1 MGRQMALQRLL
12 RRAHAG
18 KGGAVERGLVG
29 RLQERRE
36 RGVTLVTVHVTGRDR
51 CPGRPTRGHA
61 TPTRQGAFVVP
72 ERGKPTHAP
81 GFQNAKFSATGRFDE
96 GLGHRTTLTDGTVE
110 GTGEQPA
117 QGRNGGISRPARDE
131 RMQGVPGLRGQQH
144 RGADATVRI
153 GHAPSMAEELWISAC
168 VANQASQDGRVGA
181 RQAPKGLRPLGRRGL
196 EWLTPVWSVAKEP
209 GSVKERHVESVSGQ
223 GVVSEDRYTWAMLIR
238 PLAIALLAASS
249 LVVLPW
255 SPSQPAVAAVPGEQ
269 WKLDVRPKGL
279 RLWVDPQDGKGYW
292 YFVYDVVNQTKQS
305 LLWSPKIQLLDG
317 EGRLMRGGND
327 VPPQVRK
334 AICASMA
341 EEGVEDQF
349 AVMDDLLPGEDNGRT
364 GMVAWLAEGTD
375 GTELTVFIAGAS
387 SETEQRVHPKTGE
400 KVTLRENLQL
410 DYAVPGDPKGRRT
423 EPAIIKN
430 REWVMR

>member
-1 MGRQMALQRLL
+1 MLKERL
-12 RRAHAG
+12 
-18 KGGAVERGLVG
+18 VS
-29 RLQERRE
+29 
-36 RGVTLVTVHVTGRDR
+36 
-51 CPGRPTRGHA
+51 PG
-61 TPTRQGAFVVP
+61 
-72 ERGKPTHAP
+72 
-81 GFQNAKFSATGRFDE
+81 
-96 GLGHRTTLTDGTVE
+96 
-110 GTGEQPA
+110 
-117 QGRNGGISRPARDE
+117 I
-131 RMQGVPGLRGQQH
+131 
-144 RGADATVRI
+144 
-153 GHAPSMAEELWISAC
+153 
-168 VANQASQDGRVGA
+168 ANQATQDGRIGP
-181 RQAPKGLRPLGRRGL
+181 REAPKGLGPLGGGGL
-196 EWLTPVWSVAKEP
+196 ERLTPVWGVAKEP

-223 GVVSEDRYTWAMLIR
+223 GVASEDRYTSEMLIR
-238 PLAIALLAASS
+238 PMAIALLAASS
-249 LVVLPW
+249 LVALPW
-255 SPSQPAVAAVPGEQ
+255 SASQPAVAAALADQ

-305 LLWSPKIQLLDG
+305 MLWSPKIQLLDG

-364 GMVAWLAEGTD
+364 GMVAWLADGTD

-387 SETEQRVHPKTGE
+387 SETEQKVHPKTGE

-423 EPAIIKN
+423 EPAILKN

>member
-1 MGRQMALQRLL
+1 MLEEGWIGPGVSNQAAQDARI
-12 RRAHAG
+12 RAG
-18 KGGAVERGLVG
+18 
-29 RLQERRE
+29 Q
-36 RGVTLVTVHVTGRDR
+36 
-51 CPGRPTRGHA
+51 
-61 TPTRQGAFVVP
+61 
-72 ERGKPTHAP
+72 AP
-81 GFQNAKFSATGRFDE
+81 E
-96 GLGHRTTLTDGTVE
+96 GLGPL
-110 GTGEQPA
+110 
-117 QGRNGGISRPARDE
+117 RD
-131 RMQGVPGLRGQQH
+131 
-144 RGADATVRI
+144 
-153 GHAPSMAEELWISAC
+153 
-168 VANQASQDGRVGA
+168 
-181 RQAPKGLRPLGRRGL
+181 RGL
-196 EWLTPVWSVAKEP
+196 ERLTPVWGVAEEP
-209 GSVKERHVESVSGQ
+209 GSVKERHGASVSACG
-223 GVVSEDRYTWAMLIR
+223 GASEDLYTSAMLIR
-238 PLAIALLAASS
+238 P
-249 LVVLPW
+249 PW
-255 SPSQPAVAAVPGEQ
+255 SASQPAVAAVLGEQ

-387 SETEQRVHPKTGE
+387 SETEQKVHPKTGE

-423 EPAIIKN
+423 EPAILKN

>member
-1 MGRQMALQRLL
+1 ML
-12 RRAHAG
+12 
-18 KGGAVERGLVG
+18 KERGIGPCVPD
-29 RLQERRE
+29 QSAQDRRI
-36 RGVTLVTVHVTGRDR
+36 GPGQAPQGLGPLGDR
-51 CPGRPTRGHA
+51 R
-61 TPTRQGAFVVP
+61 P
-72 ERGKPTHAP
+72 ER
-81 GFQNAKFSATGRFDE
+81 
-96 GLGHRTTLTDGTVE
+96 
-110 GTGEQPA
+110 
-117 QGRNGGISRPARDE
+117 
-131 RMQGVPGLRGQQH
+131 
-144 RGADATVRI
+144 
-153 GHAPSMAEELWISAC
+153 
-168 VANQASQDGRVGA
+168 
-181 RQAPKGLRPLGRRGL
+181 
-196 EWLTPVWSVAKEP
+196 LTPVGGVAKEP
-209 GSVKERHVESVSGQ
+209 GSVEERHVESLSAR
-223 GVVSEDRYTWAMLIR
+223 GVASEDRYTWAMLIR

-249 LVVLPW
+249 LLVLPGTLA
-255 SPSQPAVAAVPGEQ
+255 PNATAAVLGEQ

-334 AICASMA
+334 AMCASMA

-387 SETEQRVHPKTGE
+387 SETEQKVHPKTGE

-410 DYAVPGDPKGRRT
+410 DYAVPGDPKGRRA
-423 EPAIIKN
+423 EPAILKN

>member
-1 MGRQMALQRLL
+1 MQRVASLWGQQ
-12 RRAHAG
+12 RRSTDA
-18 KGGAVERGLVG
+18 AVWVG
-29 RLQERRE
+29 
-36 RGVTLVTVHVTGRDR
+36 D
-51 CPGRPTRGHA
+51 
-61 TPTRQGAFVVP
+61 
-72 ERGKPTHAP
+72 AP
-81 GFQNAKFSATGRFDE
+81 GVFE
-96 GLGHRTTLTDGTVE
+96 
-110 GTGEQPA
+110 
-117 QGRNGGISRPARDE
+117 E
-131 RMQGVPGLRGQQH
+131 RWVGPG
-144 RGADATVRI
+144 
-153 GHAPSMAEELWISAC
+153 
-168 VANQASQDGRVGA
+168 VANQAPQDGRVGSS
-181 RQAPKGLRPLGRRGL
+181 QAAERLCPLGDRGL
-196 EWLTPVWSVAKEP
+196 ERLAPVRGVAKEP
-209 GSVKERHVESVSGQ
+209 SSVKERHVESVSEQ
-223 GVVSEDRYTWAMLIR
+223 GGVGEDRYTWAMLIR

-249 LVVLPW
+249 LVALPW
-255 SPSQPAVAAVPGEQ
+255 SASQPAVAAVLGEQ

-292 YFVYDVVNQTKQS
+292 YFVYDVVNQTKQT

-334 AICASMA
+334 AMCASMA

-387 SETEQRVHPKTGE
+387 SETEQKVHPKTGE

-423 EPAIIKN
+423 EPAILKN

>member
-1 MGRQMALQRLL
+1 MQR
-12 RRAHAG
+12 
-18 KGGAVERGLVG
+18 VPGLG
-29 RLQERRE
+29 SQERRGNNAAV
-36 RGVTLVTVHVTGRDR
+36 RVCD
-51 CPGRPTRGHA
+51 
-61 TPTRQGAFVVP
+61 
-72 ERGKPTHAP
+72 AP
-81 GFQNAKFSATGRFDE
+81 GVFEEGRV
-96 GLGHRTTLTDGTVE
+96 GPR
-110 GTGEQPA
+110 
-117 QGRNGGISRPARDE
+117 
-131 RMQGVPGLRGQQH
+131 
-144 RGADATVRI
+144 
-153 GHAPSMAEELWISAC
+153 
-168 VANQASQDGRVGA
+168 VANQAAQDARVGA
-181 RQAPKGLRPLGRRGL
+181 SQAAERLGPLGDRRPKG
-196 EWLTPVWSVAKEP
+196 LTPVWGVAKEP
-209 GSVKERHVESVSGQ
+209 GSVKEGHAESLSERG
-223 GVVSEDRYTWAMLIR
+223 GVSEGRYTWGMLIR
-238 PLAIALLAASS
+238 PLAIALLSGSS
-249 LVVLPW
+249 LVALPW
-255 SPSQPAVAAVPGEQ
+255 SAPQPAVAAVLGEQ

-364 GMVAWLAEGTD
+364 GMVAWLADGTD

-387 SETEQRVHPKTGE
+387 SETEQKVHPKTGE

-410 DYAVPGDPKGRRT
+410 DYTVPGDPKGRRS
-423 EPAIIKN
+423 EPAMLKN

>member
-1 MGRQMALQRLL
+1 MERV
-12 RRAHAG
+12 AG
-18 KGGAVERGLVG
+18 LGG
-29 RLQERRE
+29 QER
-36 RGVTLVTVHVTGRDR
+36 
-51 CPGRPTRGHA
+51 
-61 TPTRQGAFVVP
+61 
-72 ERGKPTHAP
+72 
-81 GFQNAKFSATGRFDE
+81 
-96 GLGHRTTLTDGTVE
+96 
-110 GTGEQPA
+110 
-117 QGRNGGISRPARDE
+117 
-131 RMQGVPGLRGQQH
+131 
-144 RGADATVRI
+144 RGADAAV
-153 GHAPSMAEELWISAC
+153 GVGDAPGVVEERRVGPRVS
-168 VANQASQDGRVGA
+168 NQAAQHARVGA
-181 RQAPKGLRPLGRRGL
+181 SQAAERLGPLGDQGL
-196 EWLTPVWSVAKEP
+196 EGLTPVWGVAKEP

-223 GVVSEDRYTWAMLIR
+223 GVVSEDRYTSAMLIR